1 MSHERKLNKLN
12 DWRIV
17 YRRYPVEDKPTS
29 THHHI
34 RTKRAAFDYYEN
46 GTHECYE
53 LFRSTAKINT
63 YKSLKWHLLVLWYL
77 NPQLDQSKF
86 EELTYFIAKKSNG
99 FITFE
104 ISDAYLEKIIY
115 EVSMQDLDRPPKNKL
130 RKIIFKWD
138 CGLTTE
144 EKLVEVGR
152 MVGRTKKASA
162 GDIYEAMLEVH
173 EQGNVIKIIDLA
185 KLLNVTT
192 RTIHRNMGE
201 ELVREKEL
209 LNKQL

>member
-1 MSHERKLNKLN
+1 MLFERNLKYLN
-12 DWRIV
+12 DNRIL
-17 YRRYPVEDKPTS
+17 YRRDPINDIPTE
-29 THHHI
+29 
-34 RTKRAAFDYYEN
+34 RYNWGWYYED
-46 GTHECYE
+46 GTYECYA
-53 LFRSTAKINT
+53 LFRSKAKITT

-77 NPQLDQSKF
+77 NPKMTHSDFDTLA
-86 EELTYFIAKKSNG
+86 EFICNKENG
-99 FITFE
+99 FITFYCPKR
-104 ISDAYLEKIIY
+104 IQEKIIDECY
-115 EVSMQDLDRPPKNKL
+115 LYDQEEPPKNKL

-144 EKLVEVGR
+144 EKLIEVGR

-162 GDIYEAMLEVH
+162 GDIYEAMLEIH